1 MTVSDDKARRY
12 ALKLLSYRGRSVAE
26 MEDRLHRKGFT
37 PAVVSSTIRYLKA
50 AGFLDDRALAEAL
63 KRDAVT
69 RRMLSQAGVRNFL
82 VQRKIP
88 KDVIAFLVANDE
100 TTDIENARKLVS
112 KRLRLLER
120 YPPLTVKRRLYHFLL
135 RRGYSSG
142 TITHV
147 LQTIHTKEE
156 GDA

>member
-1 MTVSDDKARRY
+1 
-12 ALKLLSYRGRSVAE
+12 
-26 MEDRLHRKGFT
+26 MEDRLKRKGFA

-63 KRDAVT
+63 MRDAVT
-69 RRMLSQAGVRNFL
+69 RRMLGQASVRNFL
-82 VQRKIP
+82 LKRKIP
-88 KDVIAFLVANDE
+88 KDVVASLAADDE
-100 TTDIENARKLVS
+100 TTDIENAQKLVS
-112 KRLRLLER
+112 KKLRLLEK

-142 TITHV
+142 TITNV